1 MDAENISRVTA
12 RVSDIVHLCLVV
24 QCNGE
29 RSSFYCFDWPRWGG
43 LASVVPMDRTKGEKV
58 EQIWGKLFARKFKMR
73 ATWYVLTYVEGTY
86 VHSPQYEIPY
96 IYVQYSKHGTPV
108 RKTKDID
115 WL

>member
-1 MDAENISRVTA
+1 MFG
-12 RVSDIVHLCLVV
+12 CPV
-24 QCNGE
+24 QWRE
-29 RSSFYCFDWPRWGG
+29 VFLLLLR
-43 LASVVPMDRTKGEKV
+43 LAAMGWWRSVVPMDITKGEKV